1 MGGAQVIPFRK
12 LCGYV
17 LLYDTKSGKGE
28 GIQRGV
34 ENSMLWSEIG
44 SGFEFK
50 LVAHPYQEF
59 RGVPAFQR
67 IEGIFCENSFYVKK
81 QVHVKKLYLSIP

>member
-50 LVAHPYQEF
+50 LVAHP
-59 RGVPAFQR
+59 
-67 IEGIFCENSFYVKK
+67 
-81 QVHVKKLYLSIP
+81 

>member
-17 LLYDTKSGKGE
+17 LLYDTKS
-28 GIQRGV
+28 
-34 ENSMLWSEIG
+34 
-44 SGFEFK
+44 EFK

-81 QVHVKKLYLSIP
+81 QVHVKKLYLSIQ

>member
-50 LVAHPYQEF
+50 IGGTSLP
-59 RGVPAFQR
+59 RVPRSTGFS
-67 IEGIFCENSFYVKK
+67 ENRR
-81 QVHVKKLYLSIP
+81 HIL